1 MLLLNREEA
10 ATYAFMLSRVYLQ
23 LDINHQVSL
32 KEHSGSP
39 DRWILKFFFR
49 ISPGLLTNYNMVPGS
64 HNLYLFTKFKNAV
77 NVCEKCNICTRQDV

>member
-32 KEHSGSP
+32 KNSPGVP
-39 DRWILKFFFR
+39 DRWILKFFFVR
-49 ISPGLLTNYNMVPGS
+49 VKIFLPTRCNIVPGS
-64 HNLYLFTKFKNAV
+64 HQFTF
-77 NVCEKCNICTRQDV
+77 

>member
-32 KEHSGSP
+32 KNKLVFRSGGSL
-39 DRWILKFFFR
+39 RFFF
-49 ISPGLLTNYNMVPGS
+49 V
-64 HNLYLFTKFKNAV
+64 
-77 NVCEKCNICTRQDV
+77 

>member
-32 KEHSGSP
+32 KNNLVFRSGGS
-39 DRWILKFFFR
+39 FFC
-49 ISPGLLTNYNMVPGS
+49 ISPGLLTFYNMVLDS
-64 HNLYLFTKFKNAV
+64 
-77 NVCEKCNICTRQDV
+77 